1 MLFWTVCLQLQENK
15 SLKGLSTLGI
25 GGPARYYVE
34 FKTVEELQ
42 KALKYC
48 HENGLRHFILGKGS
62 NCLFDDRGFNG
73 CIIHNKIHFSTPNG
87 QGRFHVGA
95 GYSFA
100 LLGVQTA
107 KEGYSGLEFA
117 SGIPAS
123 VGGAIFMNAG
133 ANGQETKD
141 ALYSVDYVTASGELK
156 TYLKEDLLFRYRYS
170 SFQDFD
176 GAIASATFSL
186 SPAKEARSKQLEII
200 GYRQKTQPYGD
211 HSAGCIFRNPDGGF
225 AGRLIEECGLK
236 GYAIGEAEVSMLHA
250 NFLINKENASSKD
263 FTALIEHIR
272 RTIREKKGIEL
283 ESEVR
288 VVPYDL
294 PR

>member
-1 MLFWTVCLQLQENK
+1 MQLQENK
-15 SLKGLSTLGI
+15 SLKDLTTLGI
-25 GGPARYYVE
+25 GGPARYYIEV
-34 FKTVEELQ
+34 KSISELQ
-42 KALKYC
+42 EALRYC
-48 HENGLRHFILGKGS
+48 HEKRLRHFILGKGS

-73 CIIHNKIHFSTPNG
+73 CIIHNKIHFSNSLG
-87 QGRFHVGA
+87 QGHYHVSA

-100 LLGVQTA
+100 LLGAQTA
-107 KEGYSGLEFA
+107 KEGFSGLEFA

-141 ALYSVDYVTASGELK
+141 ALYSVDYVTATGELK
-156 TYLKEDLLFRYRYS
+156 TFLKEDLIFTYRYS

-176 GAIASATFSL
+176 GAIAGATFAL
-186 SPAKEARSKQLEII
+186 TPAKEARSKQLELI
-200 GYRQKTQPYGD
+200 GYRQKTQPYGE
-211 HSAGCIFRNPDGGF
+211 HSAGCIFRNPDGDF
-225 AGRLIEECGLK
+225 AGKLIEECGLK
-236 GYAIGEAEVSMLHA
+236 GFAIGEAEVSKLHA
-250 NFLINKENASSKD
+250 NFLINKDSASSKD

-294 PR
+294 PC